1 MDSNDRLKML
11 VTVGFDRVDKKN
23 KRTRRRANDQM
34 IDEAASDIG
43 QPTGNMRY
51 GDGCT
56 GTDYFYRRGIQTMA
70 GGRPWRS
77 ECR

>member
-1 MDSNDRLKML
+1 ML
-11 VTVGFDRVDKKN
+11 ATVGLARVDKKN

-34 IDEAASDIG
+34 IDEADSDIG

-56 GTDYFYRRGIQTMA
+56 APITFIAAEFRQWPAVGRCVLNA
-70 GGRPWRS
+70 GDFRLN
-77 ECR
+77 